1 MNDVLKEG
9 GRGSA
14 GAVRARRLTSAMV
27 VAEIALTVVL
37 LVGAGLMVRSFLKL
51 YSLNLGVDT
60 SHMLTMT
67 VQLPN
72 AKYSTSDERRIFY
85 DSLMP
90 RLQAIPGM
98 QSVAVATS
106 VPLGGGDG
114 RGLEIEGRAPVK
126 PEEAPRTSTI
136 TVSANYFDA
145 MDVTIRRG
153 RGLRETDGAPS
164 SEVVVV
170 NERFVTRF
178 FPNEDVLGQRIRL
191 VAGSAQKPE
200 PGPWLTVVGVSPTI
214 RQGNAQNGE
223 PDAVVYQP
231 YRLRSP
237 GIMNIIARSQVTP
250 TSLTTQVRGAVQAV
264 DADLPVFNVQTM
276 DELLAQNRWPF
287 RVFGTMF
294 TLFALIALVL
304 SAVGIYAVTSYSVTQ
319 RTQEIGVRMALG
331 AQAREVSWLILRR
344 GLVQL
349 GIGLAIGIGLS
360 WFAGLPLRAVLVGVP
375 PRDPVTFAVI
385 LSVLVVVTLAACLIP
400 ARRATRL
407 DPLTALRIE

>member
-14 GAVRARRLTSAMV
+14 GAVRARRLTSTMV
-27 VAEIALTVVL
+27 VAEIALTIVL
-37 LVGAGLMVRSFLKL
+37 LVGAGLMIRSFLKL
-51 YSLNLGVDT
+51 YSMNIGVDT
-60 SHMLTMT
+60 SHMLTMS
-67 VQLPN
+67 VQLPD
-72 AKYSTSDERRIFY
+72 AKYSTADQRRIFY
-85 DSLMP
+85 DSLMG

-98 QSVAVATS
+98 RSVAIATS
-106 VPLGGGDG
+106 VPFAGSEG
-114 RGLEIEGRAPVK
+114 RGLEIEGRPPAK

-145 MDVTIRRG
+145 MDAAIRRG
-153 RGLRETDGAPS
+153 RSLRESDGAPG

-178 FPNEDVLGQRIRL
+178 FPNEDALGRRIRL

-200 PGPWLTVVGVSPTI
+200 PGPWLTIVGVGPTI
-214 RQGNAQNGE
+214 RQGSPQSTD

-231 YRLRSP
+231 YRLQSP
-237 GIMNIIARSQVTP
+237 GSMNIIARSQVAP
-250 TSLTTQVRGAVQAV
+250 TSLTPLIREAVQAV
-264 DADLPVFNVQTM
+264 DSDLPVFNVQTM
-276 DELLAQNRWPF
+276 DELLAQNRWPY

-294 TLFALIALVL
+294 ALFAFIALVL

-331 AQAREVSWLILRR
+331 ARPGEVSWLILRR
-344 GLVQL
+344 GLIQL
-349 GIGLAIGIGLS
+349 GIGLTIGLS
-360 WFAGLPLRAVLVGVP
+360 LALFAGIPLRAILVQVP
-375 PRDPVTFAVI
+375 PRDPVTFATI
-385 LSVLVVVTLAACLIP
+385 ISVLVVVTMAACLIP